1 LIQLIVA
8 LNIRTKMST
17 NFDELIKLMKECD
30 KTHEQLIGFE
40 NKCQRNRLLKERNEI
55 INDLNSTNYL
65 KSIVEFEDK
74 IRSILK
80 NEELIKLYF
89 YRFLVNENKT
99 NDELNGFYLQIK
111 DESKQLLETLLTTIK
126 TIVSTQELSE
136 NDFDLKANNELLSKV
151 LRSLTKDSLK
161 TMAETDLKMHSLAE
175 LK

>member
-1 LIQLIVA
+1 
-8 LNIRTKMST
+8 MSK

-30 KTHEQLIGFE
+30 KTHEELIRFE
-40 NKCQRNRLLKERNEI
+40 NKCIENRLLKDRNQI
-55 INDLNSTNYL
+55 INDFNSTNYL

-136 NDFDLKANNELLSKV
+136 NDFDLKANNELLAKV
-151 LRSLTKDSLK
+151 LRLLTKDSLK

>member
-1 LIQLIVA
+1 
-8 LNIRTKMST
+8 MSK

-30 KTHEQLIGFE
+30 KTHEELIRFE
-40 NKCQRNRLLKERNEI
+40 NKCLENRLLKDRNQI
-55 INDLNSTNYL
+55 INDFNSTNYL

-136 NDFDLKANNELLSKV
+136 NDFDLKANNELLAKV
-151 LRSLTKDSLK
+151 LRLLTKDSLK

>member
-1 LIQLIVA
+1 
-8 LNIRTKMST
+8 MST
-17 NFDELIKLMKECD
+17 NLDELIKLMKECD
-30 KTHEQLIGFE
+30 KTHEDLIGIE
-40 NKCQRNRLLKERNEI
+40 NKCLENRLLKERNEM

-151 LRSLTKDSLK
+151 LRLLTKDSLK

>member
-1 LIQLIVA
+1 
-8 LNIRTKMST
+8 MSK

-30 KTHEQLIGFE
+30 KTHEELIRFE
-40 NKCQRNRLLKERNEI
+40 NKCLENRLLKERNQI
-55 INDLNSTNYL
+55 INDFNSTNYL

-136 NDFDLKANNELLSKV
+136 NDFDLKANNELLAKV
-151 LRSLTKDSLK
+151 LRLLTKDSLK